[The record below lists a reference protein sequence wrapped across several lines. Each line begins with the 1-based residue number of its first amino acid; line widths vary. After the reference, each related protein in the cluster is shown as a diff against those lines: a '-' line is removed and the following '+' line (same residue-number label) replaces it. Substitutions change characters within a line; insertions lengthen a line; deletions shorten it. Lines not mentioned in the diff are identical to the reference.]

1 MDTERRA
8 EFGAR
13 LLGMLTGNVLTMLI
27 GLGQRTGLFDA
38 AAQGPA
44 TSAELAARAGLDERY
59 VREWLGAM
67 VTGAI
72 FEYDAGRYVL
82 PAEHAVLLTGPRA
95 SNIGPAVGTLRTLSA
110 VLPAVERCFTEGG
123 GVPYA
128 QYAEAAGDTLGDSWR
143 YIYDEQLID
152 GFLGRVPRLPG
163 RLEAGVRV
171 LDLGCGSGHAVNL
184 MAQAYPRSR
193 FTGLDIAPGA
203 IARGEAERAAL
214 ALGNASFTVADAA
227 ALPADP
233 PFDVITAFDA
243 VHDQRSPE
251 IVLAGVH
258 DALAPGG
265 VFVMVDARFSSH
277 VQENVG
283 NPHAALCY
291 GISLLYCV
299 PTALAGGGAGLGA
312 MWGQQAALGMLAAA
326 GFGDVQVLD
335 SPRPQNCIYLC
346 RRGPA
351 VAASGLA
358 PDQQ

>member
-1 MDTERRA
+1 
-8 EFGAR
+8 
-13 LLGMLTGNVLTMLI
+13 MLTGNVLTMLI

-152 GFLGRVPRLPG
+152 GFLGRVPGLPG
-163 RLEAGVRV
+163 RLEAGARV

-265 VFVMVDARFSSH
+265 VFVMVDAEVLQPRAGERGQPACGPVLRH
-277 VQENVG
+277 QPAVLRAHRPGRGRGGPGRDVG
-283 NPHAALCY
+283 SAGRPGHARRRGLWRR
-291 GISLLYCV
+291 
-299 PTALAGGGAGLGA
+299 AGPG
-312 MWGQQAALGMLAAA
+312 LAAA
-326 GFGDVQVLD
+326 AELHLPLP
-335 SPRPQNCIYLC
+335 PRTG
-346 RRGPA
+346 RRGLGIGPRSA
-351 VAASGLA
+351 VIACCLGRY
-358 PDQQ
+358 

>member
-1 MDTERRA
+1 
-8 EFGAR
+8 
-13 LLGMLTGNVLTMLI
+13 
-27 GLGQRTGLFDA
+27 
-38 AAQGPA
+38 
-44 TSAELAARAGLDERY
+44 
-59 VREWLGAM
+59 
-67 VTGAI
+67 
-72 FEYDAGRYVL
+72 
-82 PAEHAVLLTGPRA
+82 
-95 SNIGPAVGTLRTLSA
+95 
-110 VLPAVERCFTEGG
+110 
-123 GVPYA
+123 
-128 QYAEAAGDTLGDSWR
+128 
-143 YIYDEQLID
+143 
-152 GFLGRVPRLPG
+152 
-163 RLEAGVRV
+163 
-171 LDLGCGSGHAVNL
+171 

-233 PFDVITAFDA
+233 PFDVATAFDA

-265 VFVMVDARFSSH
+265 VFVMVDARSSSH
-277 VQENVG
+277 AQENVG

-312 MWGQQAALGMLAAA
+312 MWGQEAALGMLAAA

-335 SPRPQNCIYLC
+335 SPRPQNCIDLG